1 MALTKTQVSQLYVS
15 LFGRASEGAGNTYWQ
30 TQNAASADTNTNR
43 TNTATEMLGLTVVK
57 TYFGVTDYTTA
68 ANVQTVVE
76 SIYLNVLG
84 KTYAQDTV
92 GVDYWVAQVAGG
104 LSMGRVVNDLI
115 IAINHPDNRVEVADL
130 AASNTF
136 NNKVIVSDYVTDNIS
151 VFTDTATFRAYVSSV
166 DNTDATVVSAKAD
179 ALADVPVDSSSLT
192 ITSHTDPGYELLTR
206 KIDVFGIGIY
216 AADGVAENK
225 LVHAAHVLAEY
236 LDNDEDGVVDN
247 QLVVDTI
254 IASKAT
260 IGLWKNE
267 DDLDVITEGQREFT
281 MDLGDTETRPE
292 WHVNNEPTAFDAS
305 LEEILH
311 SITQNG
317 YALVYPEIFGERTG
331 TSVADAMDVA
341 RGGQFIEIPEQY
353 PESAWYTYDD
363 PSCDYQC
370 MITEY
375 MYWGLSSIL
384 GAQASRLDVIG
395 QEWKLNTAE
404 LVETNDPTLYNLL
417 TDDQYNFP
425 TYLPDGTY
433 TPDLF

>member
-1 MALTKTQVSQLYVS
+1 MALTKTEVSQLYIS
-15 LFGRASEGAGNTYWQ
+15 LFGRASEGSGNTYWQ

-43 TNTATEMLGLTVVK
+43 TNTATEMLGLTIVK
-57 TYFGVTDYTTA
+57 NYFGVTDYTTA

-92 GVDYWVAQVAGG
+92 GVDYWVAQVVAG

-115 IAINHPDNRVEVADL
+115 IAINHADNRVEVADL

-136 NNKVIVSDYVTDNIS
+136 NNKVIVSDYVADNIS

-166 DNTDATVVSAKAD
+166 DNTDATVVAAKAD

-192 ITSHTDPGYELLTR
+192 VTSHTDPGYELLTR

-225 LVHAAHVLAEY
+225 LIHAAHVLAEY

-247 QLVVDTI
+247 QLVVDAI

-267 DDLDVITEGQREFT
+267 DDLDVITEGQRQFT

-404 LVETNDPTLYNLL
+404 LVETSDPTLYNLL

-425 TYLPDGTY
+425 TYLPDGNY
-433 TPDLF
+433 TPDLL